1 MTLTEISYILDAD
14 MPRWPTN
21 PAEHLEKILSF
32 ENGDPNNAF
41 SCYHHMHNGTHVDAP
56 GHFSRGAKMIEEIP
70 VEDFFYVNPV
80 LLDFPKGKGGIVDK
94 EDLRKHENE
103 LKNADLACLYFHYAD
118 VREHDPHAYIDDFPT
133 MTPEAAAYLRKEFPG
148 LKAIAVDVVGVDN
161 TETAAEMGFPVHKA
175 LLDGTEYRTLLI
187 YEDVDLKKMS
197 QIKGV
202 IKGVCAFPVRWRGA
216 EAGPVNVVV
225 ISE

>member
-1 MTLTEISYILDAD
+1 MITEISYILDAD

-21 PAEHLEKILSF
+21 PAERLEKVLSF

-70 VEDFFYVNPV
+70 VEDFYYTNPV
-80 LLDFPKGKGGIVDK
+80 LLDFPRGKGGSVGREELQK
-94 EDLRKHENE
+94 YEDILE
-103 LKNADLACLYFHYAD
+103 NADLVCLYFHYAD
-118 VREHDPHAYIDDFPT
+118 IRAKDPCRYVDDFPT
-133 MTPEAAAYLRKEFPG
+133 MTPEAAVYLRSRFPK
-148 LKAIAVDVVGVDN
+148 LKAVAVDVVGVDS
-161 TETAAEMGFPVHKA
+161 TVTASEAGFPVHKA
-175 LLDGTEYRTLLI
+175 LLDGDGYRPLLI

-197 QIKGV
+197 EISGSIKE
-202 IKGVCAFPVRWRGA
+202 VCAFPVRWKGA
-216 EAGPVNVVV
+216 EAGPVSMAV